1 MKESTSGLDAMFAGN
16 FPMARLQA
24 SYFERASAFR
34 LQIEVTSACSADC
47 SYCYAKRS
55 SKGEPLTVRELKELL
70 RRAASLGIKQVD
82 WMGGDPLEHPDWIQL
97 LQAAR
102 YNGMTNNLWTSGSRL
117 NDVGTAK
124 WVVDLTE
131 GGYVM
136 VHLDSLDPEVL
147 RSIRSTYNPAM
158 MSDALRGV
166 ELLQDIG
173 KPPSEIGNLLML
185 TSLQGLEDIKETMTV
200 LYEDYG
206 MRTCLMSLKP
216 VDGSGEMRSLIPSPD
231 TVSAAYRFRD
241 SLFLPGRTMGCQ
253 DFPREYCGTTVFI
266 SLDGVVSSCYSL
278 RRELGSVRERD
289 LGDIILEESSSL
301 FFDEFRKSTGQM
313 VCRSCD
319 KRVCWGCRA
328 NAFYFGEGSDS
339 RDPLCNG
346 DPNPIGMDLPH

>member
-1 MKESTSGLDAMFAGN
+1 MNEGTSGLDAMFAGN
-16 FPMARLQA
+16 SPLAKLQA
-24 SYFERASAFR
+24 SYFEHASAFR

-47 SYCYAKRS
+47 LYCYAKRS
-55 SKGEPLTVRELKELL
+55 SKGEPLTVREMKELL
-70 RRAASLGIKQVD
+70 RRAASLGIMQVD
-82 WMGGDPLEHPDWIQL
+82 WMGGDPMERPDWIQL

-147 RSIRSTYNPAM
+147 RSMRSSYNPATM
-158 MSDALRGV
+158 RDTLRGV

-173 KPPSEIGNLLML
+173 KPPAEIGNLLML
-185 TSLQGLEDIKETMTV
+185 TSAQGLEDVKETMNV
-200 LYEDYG
+200 LYEKYG

-216 VDGSGEMRSLIPSPD
+216 VDGSGEVNAMLPSPE
-231 TVSAAYRFRD
+231 TVSAAYSYRD
-241 SLFLPGRTMGCQ
+241 SLFLQGHTMGCQ

-278 RRELGSVRERD
+278 RRELGSVREQD
-289 LGDIILEESSSL
+289 LGDIIMRGSSSL
-301 FFDEFRKSTGQM
+301 FFNEFRKGAGQM

-319 KRVCWGCRA
+319 KKICWGCRA
-328 NAFYFGEGSDS
+328 NAFYFGEGADS
-339 RDPLCNG
+339 RDPLCSN
-346 DPNPIGMDLPH
+346 DPGLARVNPPH